1 MPFPF
6 SDWMPWWLQLAL
18 LILGM
23 LFIFL
28 WMLVPFAV
36 FGVKGRLDALALQ
49 IEDLQAELRVLAV
62 RPEERAPVSPA
73 APRPALTAAP
83 VVEPVA
89 PPPPPVRAPGPV
101 VASDAYAARPERPV
115 SPPRPTR
122 FDPPPAA
129 PASVRAAPPVEPP
142 AYAPRS
148 GAPVSH
154 DTARPMPW
162 HDRPAAAPRDPA
174 YVAPE
179 AARPPVMPPPVAPV
193 APEAVDEVPVRP
205 VYRMPAGREVR
216 ASREDDWSDR
226 PRSEPSLRWPPRT

>member
-6 SDWMPWWLQLAL
+6 SDWMPWWLQLVL

-49 IEDLQAELRVLAV
+49 IEDLQAELRVLAL
-62 RPEERAPVSPA
+62 RPEERAPVSVP
-73 APRPALTAAP
+73 APRPAAAAAP

-89 PPPPPVRAPGPV
+89 PAPPPVRSPGPV
-101 VASDAYAARPERPV
+101 SASDAYVARPERPV
-115 SPPRPTR
+115 SARPTR
-122 FDPPPAA
+122 FDPPPSA

-142 AYAPRS
+142 AYVPRS

-154 DTARPMPW
+154 DASRPMPW
-162 HDRPAAAPRDPA
+162 HDRPAAAPRDPIFF
-174 YVAPE
+174 VPPE
-179 AARPPVMPPPVAPV
+179 EARPPHMPPPTVPDAPPAAEE
-193 APEAVDEVPVRP
+193 APFRPAYRVPDERAVRP
-205 VYRMPAGREVR
+205 QR
-216 ASREDDWSDR
+216 DDEWDER
-226 PRSEPSLRWPPRT
+226 PRSEPTLRWPPRT

>member
-23 LFIFL
+23 LFLFL

-62 RPEERAPVSPA
+62 QPEDRVPVSAP
-73 APRPALTAAP
+73 APRPAPAAAP

-89 PPPPPVRAPGPV
+89 PAPPPARPPGPV
-101 VASDAYAARPERPV
+101 ATSDAYVARPERPV
-115 SPPRPTR
+115 SARPTR
-122 FDPPPAA
+122 FDPPPSA

-142 AYAPRS
+142 AYAPRAA
-148 GAPVSH
+148 APAAH
-154 DTARPMPW
+154 DASRPMPW
-162 HDRPAAAPRDPA
+162 HDRPATAPRDP
-174 YVAPE
+174 VFVPPE
-179 AARPPVMPPPVAPV
+179 AARPPSMPPPVAP
-193 APEAVDEVPVRP
+193 APPGMADEPPRP
-205 VYRMPAGREVR
+205 AYRPPEEREMR
-216 ASREDDWSDR
+216 ARRDDEWDDR
-226 PRSEPSLRWPPRT
+226 PRSEPTLRWPPRT

>member
-1 MPFPF
+1 MGGGVRTFRGRAQMPFPF

-115 SPPRPTR
+115 SPPPS
-122 FDPPPAA
+122 DPF
-129 PASVRAAPPVEPP
+129 
-142 AYAPRS
+142 
-148 GAPVSH
+148 
-154 DTARPMPW
+154 
-162 HDRPAAAPRDPA
+162 RPAACRLGQR
-174 YVAPE
+174 
-179 AARPPVMPPPVAPV
+179 ARRA
-193 APEAVDEVPVRP
+193 
-205 VYRMPAGREVR
+205 AGRAAGLCSAFGR
-216 ASREDDWSDR
+216 AGF
-226 PRSEPSLRWPPRT
+226 T